1 MQEEYEFVL
10 KTEKLPSYNR
20 ISYIVFVLNAVS
32 LFFIAII
39 TDNKQFQRYALT
51 GSIICIVWTVL
62 NLLRYYSIS
71 YQKLRFT
78 PGYLFIF
85 FVWIMLHQYLAAA
98 VIILLAF
105 LDYYSRRELLVKFT
119 KERVEYPSFPA
130 KIIEWQQLQNVV
142 IKDGLLTIDF
152 TNNKMLQAEVDEET
166 LTDEE
171 TAFNLFTAQC
181 ILAAPKQQNELSE

>member
-1 MQEEYEFVL
+1 MQDEYEFIV

-39 TDNKQFQRYALT
+39 TNNHSFKRYALV

-62 NLLRYYSIS
+62 NLLRYYSNN

-85 FVWIMLHQYLAAA
+85 FVWIMLQQYWVAA
-98 VIILLAF
+98 VIILLAV
-105 LDYYSRRELLVKFT
+105 LDYYSRRELVIRFT

-130 KIIEWQQLQNVV
+130 KMIEWQQLQNVV
-142 IKDGLLTIDF
+142 LKDGLLTIDF
-152 TNNKMLQAEVDEET
+152 ANNKMLQAEVDEET

-171 TAFNLFTAQC
+171 VTFNQFTAQC
-181 ILAAPKQQNELSE
+181 IKLSSTAV